1 MLESL
6 EPLKT
11 LRITVFVVE
20 VLVPKRSLSKTLGV
34 VIVVALTVSVKVSSW
49 AIRVLMLGVV
59 VVEVVVGVVV
69 VGVVVVGVVVVLEV
83 GVFGKRT
90 TVTVAVAQGAF
101 PLSGQSW

>member
-1 MLESL
+1 MLEPL

-49 AIRVLMLGVV
+49 AMRVLVVGVV
-59 VVEVVVGVVV
+59 VVEVVV
-69 VGVVVVGVVVVLEV
+69 L

-90 TVTVAVAQGAF
+90 TVAVAVAQGAF
-101 PLSGQSW
+101 PLSGQS

>member
-1 MLESL
+1 LLEPL

-49 AIRVLMLGVV
+49 AMRVLVVGVV
-59 VVEVVVGVVV
+59 VVEVVV
-69 VGVVVVGVVVVLEV
+69 L

-90 TVTVAVAQGAF
+90 TVAVAVAQGAF
-101 PLSGQSW
+101 PLSGQS